1 MCFIQVSASKDNS
14 SFPVILF
21 LACIVIVQMLNQTF
35 LHIFGF
41 ANIHAISTIILLAK
55 QEIHTGF
62 CDVLT
67 IAVFHVST
75 RNLDGFSIP
84 VGKFCR
90 NQTIRIAIHQK

>member
-1 MCFIQVSASKDNS
+1 
-14 SFPVILF
+14 
-21 LACIVIVQMLNQTF
+21 MLNQTS

-41 ANIHAISTIILLAK
+41 ANIHAISAIILLAK

-67 IAVFHVST
+67 IAVLHIGT
-75 RNLDGFSIP
+75 RNFDGFPIP

-90 NQTIRIAIHQK
+90 NQTIRITVYQK